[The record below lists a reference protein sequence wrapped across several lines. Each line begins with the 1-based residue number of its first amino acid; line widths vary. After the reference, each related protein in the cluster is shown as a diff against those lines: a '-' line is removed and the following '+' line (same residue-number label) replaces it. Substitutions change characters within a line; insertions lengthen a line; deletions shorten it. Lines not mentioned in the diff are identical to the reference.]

1 MASDQDVIVRLNSA
15 LSHRYRIES
24 EVGAGGMATVYL
36 AQDLRHDRK
45 VAVKVFW
52 PELAA
57 EVGAEQ
63 SLSVIKTTANLQH
76 PHIGSPRRESRRWIT
91 L

>member
-24 EVGAGGMATVYL
+24 EIGSGGMAAVYL
-36 AQDLRHDRK
+36 DQDLEHDRK
-45 VAVKVFW
+45 VAVKVIK

-57 EVGAEQ
+57 GLGAP
-63 SLSVIKTTANLQH
+63 S
-76 PHIGSPRRESRRWIT
+76 GSSRRSRPQTTCSIPT
-91 L
+91 LVHHEGRVGDG